1 MKPLEIYSILTTLG
15 LIYFFWHESKV
26 EVSSCNGLTTG
37 QIESHL
43 SSSYQEHQQNNQ
55 TNKHYLN
62 INNTTATFSIK
73 KHIICLGKPRT
84 ATTLQFNMAS
94 ISYFLYLLR
103 YDEKRIS
110 DIKIAYVQQKRSKK
124 MKSFL
129 RRNTTS
135 LIKSHMSI
143 DSMKESI
150 NEKLL
155 NQTVIFTTATDKKE
169 AYDVEMELSNK
180 GFDYAFVQD
189 METLKEVRS
198 SGLISD
204 YIIGFGL
211 SQIDKQQMVEYF
223 ERWEILRQCCGKQ
236 MSSKW
241 RTDLYRLGKRKPRH
255 SLCSK
260 NDIDDIEQSFMST
273 DLYQL
278 IDQYPN
284 IRELNKPSLLDDELN
299 GTYCSNYNHLVHT
312 QKLNFWGVPTDRL
325 SKNNKSKALSN
336 EEMEDPSDDPSE
348 T

>member
-15 LIYFFWHESKV
+15 LIYFFWHDSKV
-26 EVSSCNGLTTG
+26 EVSSCNGLTSTSE
-37 QIESHL
+37 IESHHNVL
-43 SSSYQEHQQNNQ
+43 PSSYQQSQQYNQ
-55 TNKHYLN
+55 TYIQHDHN
-62 INNTTATFSIK
+62 NNTATLPIK

-103 YDEKRIS
+103 YDEKRIT
-110 DIKIAYVQQKRSKK
+110 DIKIGYVQQKRIAK

-155 NQTVIFTTATDKKE
+155 NQTVIFTTAANKKE
-169 AYDVEMELSNK
+169 AYDVEMELSSK
-180 GFDYAFVQD
+180 GFDYAFIQD
-189 METLKEVRS
+189 MEILKEVGS

-204 YIIGFGL
+204 YIIGYGL
-211 SQIDKQQMVEYF
+211 SHIEKQQMIEYF

-241 RTDLYRLGKRKPRH
+241 RSDLYRLGKRKPRH

-260 NDIDDIEQSFMST
+260 HDIDDVEQSFMST
-273 DLYQL
+273 DLYQR

-284 IRELNKPSLLDDELN
+284 IRELNKPSLLDDALN

-325 SKNNKSKALSN
+325 SKKKSKALSN
-336 EEMEDPSDDPSE
+336 EEIQDPSNI
-348 T
+348 